1 MNNAAAK
8 TPAKVTCPACNG
20 RRYIN
25 GFESIADGICFTC
38 NGSGVV
44 SINHRAARAE
54 VLTPAQIEARAEAA
68 KLGARMN
75 AFFATFAGMDM
86 DAVADKLS
94 GLSNPKLD
102 HVRSV
107 TFDNNA
113 PGAAEL
119 HAGAHEV
126 FCRRGLSDRRRAA

>member
-1 MNNAAAK
+1 MSNA
-8 TPAKVTCPACNG
+8 AKVTCPACDG
-20 RRYIN
+20 RRYLHAFGHI
-25 GFESIADGICFTC
+25 EDGVCFTC
-38 NGSGVV
+38 AGAGVV
-44 SINHRAARAE
+44 SVNHRAARPE